1 MFGISGFK
9 LLIIVLAALIFI
21 GPEKLPEIG
30 RTLGKMLQMF
40 NAAKA
45 DMEQMM
51 KGDILGV
58 NETTSSL
65 AGKTVTPPSQTV
77 ASTLYSKDGDEEG
90 EEEE

>member
-1 MFGISGFK
+1 
-9 LLIIVLAALIFI
+9 
-21 GPEKLPEIG
+21 
-30 RTLGKMLQMF
+30 
-40 NAAKA
+40 
-45 DMEQMM
+45 MM

-65 AGKTVTPPSQTV
+65 AGKTATPQQTV

>member
-9 LLIIVLAALIFI
+9 LLIIVMAALIFI

-30 RTLGKMLQMF
+30 RTIGKMLQMF

-45 DMEQMM
+45 DMQEMM
-51 KGDILGV
+51 KGDFL
-58 NETTSSL
+58 NASETTSAL
-65 AGKTVTPPSQTV
+65 AGKSVAESPTV
-77 ASTLYSKDGDEEG
+77 ASTLYAKDGDEEG